1 MALRDDLMMT
11 PSWL

>member
-1 MALRDDLMMT
+1 MVLRDDLMMT